1 MIGILVDIRLA
12 LAFNS

>member
-1 MIGILVDIRLA
+1 MKA